1 MFWISNVHYS
11 LAKLFISIMLVQHI
25 NALSIADLYP
35 KGIHGI
41 KHAYRVYLLIQKL
54 CDKIVVSQIERLQLE
69 YCAFFHDIGR
79 VNDFID
85 DTHGI
90 RSYEKLINYN
100 FLGLDKFN
108 NTLVQYIIEN
118 HCLNDEKAIYNLKHY
133 EFYSTERAQFLLF
146 LFKDADGLDRIRL
159 GDFEKK
165 YLRNTCAEELIDFAK
180 KINNEAYSIEF
191 ISRHIYSWLKR
202 GYKV

>member
-1 MFWISNVHYS
+1 
-11 LAKLFISIMLVQHI
+11 MLIQGIYPSSVI
-25 NALSIADLYP
+25 DLYP

-41 KHAYRVYLLIQKL
+41 EHSYRVYLLIQKL
-54 CDKIVVSQIERLQLE
+54 CDKTAISQAERLQLE

-79 VNDFID
+79 VNDFVD

-90 RSYEKLINYN
+90 RSYEKLKNYN
-100 FLGLDKFN
+100 FLGLNKFN
-108 NTLVQYIIEN
+108 NPLVQYIIEN

-133 EFYSTERAQFLLF
+133 KFYSTQRAEFLLL

-165 YLRNTCAEELIDFAK
+165 YLRNASAEELIDFAR
-180 KINNEAYSIEF
+180 KINNEAYSIELV
-191 ISRHIYSWLKR
+191 SKHIYSWLGR
-202 GYKV
+202 NYKV